1 MVAFLDLHRVAERAG
16 CARDD
21 GDLLHGG
28 GVRLQCGDERVAD
41 LVVGDRPLFLVGEDG
56 IFLLITRDD
65 DLDALL
71 KVGLRGKAPAVAH
84 GAQRGLVDDV
94 CKLCARGAGGHARD
108 LAEVHVLG
116 DLDLAGVHLED
127 LLAALE
133 VGQLHGHAP
142 VKAAGPR
149 ERGVERFGA
158 VRGGEDDDAVVALE
172 AVHLGQQLVERL
184 LALIIAAEL
193 PVALFADG
201 VDLVDEH
208 DAGGFLLGLPEQV
221 AHLARAHADEHLH
234 EFRAGDGEKRHVC
247 LARNGLGQHRLAGS
261 RRADEQDALGHG
273 RADLLILRRVVQ
285 IVDDLGQV
293 LLGLVFTGDVGKL
306 DALGGL
312 DIDLCVRAAEPEHHG
327 VRPAGL
333 VRHALE
339 HELAEGDK
347 KHDRQQPC
355 QQKRQKRRHL
365 LDDLARELRAGVLQA
380 VDQVGI
386 VHRAGFVDLGVVFVR
401 EEDLVVLHLHAADLF
416 VLRHGHERAVVD
428 LLDLPLAQPRHGEE
442 VDEQQHE
449 QRHGVVIQHRLFRAF
464 YFIHAYASFI
474 QNICVLRVHFPD
486 SCNVTLVYHNRKR
499 LSSE

>member
-1 MVAFLDLHRVAERAG
+1 M
-16 CARDD
+16 
-21 GDLLHGG
+21 
-28 GVRLQCGDERVAD
+28 RLQCGDERVAD

-94 CKLCARGAGGHARD
+94 CKLCARGAGGHACD

-116 DLDLAGVHLED
+116 DLDLAGVHPED

-133 VGQLHGHAP
+133 VRQLHGHAP
-142 VKAAGPR
+142 VKTAGPR
-149 ERGVERFGA
+149 ERGVERLGP

-172 AVHLGQQLVERL
+172 AVHLGQQLVKCL
-184 LALIIAAEL
+184 LALVVAADL

-208 DAGGFLLGLPEQV
+208 DAGRFLLGLTEQV

-234 EFRAGDGEKRHVC
+234 ELRTGHGEKRHIC

-261 RRADEQDALGHG
+261 RRADEQNALGHG
-273 RADLLILRRVVQ
+273 CADVLIFRRVVQ
-285 IVDDLGQV
+285 VVDDLGQV
-293 LLGLVFTGDVGKL
+293 FLGLVLAGDIGEF
-306 DALGGL
+306 DALGRL
-312 DIDLCVRAAEPEHHG
+312 DVDLRVRAAEPEHHG

-347 KHDRQQPC
+347 KHDRQQPR

-380 VDQVGI
+380 VDEVRI
-386 VHRAGFVDLGVVFVR
+386 VHQAGLVDLRVVFVR
-401 EEDLVVLHLHAADLF
+401 EEDLIVLHLHTADLLIF
-416 VLRHGHERAVVD
+416 RHGHKRAVVD
-428 LLDLPLAQPRHGEE
+428 LLDLPLAQPGHRQKVER
-442 VDEQQHE
+442 QNHE
-449 QRHGVVIQHRLFRAF
+449 NDDGVIIHQRLFGAF
-464 YFIHAYASFI
+464 HFIHVNASFI
-474 QNICVLRVHFPD
+474 LIKYVHFSD
-486 SCNVTLVYHNRKR
+486 SCNITLVYHNRKE